1 MVIACDP
8 ALRRRLM
15 AVAQEQEAPDLLVR
29 RARVWNAF
37 TGEIRVGDIA
47 ICADRIA
54 KVGPWSGPLA
64 AATAMVEATD
74 RVAVPGYIEPHTH
87 PWPFCNPLTL
97 GEAALCRGT
106 TCLVYDDL
114 LLHLA
119 LGAERLRAV
128 TAALSAAAAPRI
140 FWVARIASQSH
151 FAAEETVFAPAV
163 IARLLQEAQFVG
175 TGEMTRWTDL
185 LDPQRSARL
194 LATLESS
201 RRIGKFNEG
210 HMAGASPRRLGALA
224 NAGIRSCHEA
234 VNAEEALERLR
245 LGFWTLLRHSS
256 LREDLPGLV
265 ACLKATAFHDR
276 LAYTTDG
283 TAETYL
289 EDHGLTDH
297 LIRIAL
303 DFGVPPDVAYRMATL
318 NAAAYL
324 GLDEDLGAVAPG
336 RIADVNLL
344 GALDEP
350 TPELVVCRGRVM
362 ARDGALVVPAP
373 SETFP
378 WAESYADAA
387 PFIPDWGA
395 EVFLLPRNAPNP
407 FPAARLISAAITRE
421 SQVELAPKGPGQW
434 PREEDALVLAAT
446 DRGGKWVTRG
456 VVRNIGDKLAAVA
469 TTYTSHAGILVLGRS
484 PQAMA
489 EALRRLRRQEG
500 GITIRS
506 TDGEWSEFALPMAGI
521 HRAGGFAEA
530 ARTARNFERAFAA
543 CGYPHADPKYSLL
556 FLTADMLPEVRA
568 TEAGWIRSKTGE
580 VLFPSEAVRRTFKA
594 DHGIDTLQNPIA

>member
-8 ALRRRLM
+8 ALRRRLV

-29 RARVWNAF
+29 RARLWNAF
-37 TGEIRVGDIA
+37 TGEIGVGDIA

-64 AATAMVEATD
+64 PATATVEAKD
-74 RVAVPGYIEPHTH
+74 RIAVPGYIEPHTH
-87 PWPFCNPLTL
+87 PWPFANPLTL

-106 TCLVYDDL
+106 TCLVYDEL

-119 LGAERLRAV
+119 LGAERLRAL
-128 TAALSAAAAPRI
+128 TAALSAAAVPHI
-140 FWVARIASQSH
+140 FWVARIGSQSY
-151 FAAEETVFAPAV
+151 FEAEERVFAPAV
-163 IARLLQEAQFVG
+163 IARLLQEAHFIG
-175 TGEMTRWTDL
+175 TAEMTRWTDL

-194 LATLESS
+194 LAVLESS
-201 RRIGKFNEG
+201 RRTGKFNEG
-210 HMAGASPRRLGALA
+210 HTAGASPRRLGALA

-245 LGFWTLLRHSS
+245 LGLWTLLRHSS
-256 LREDLPGLV
+256 LREDLPGLI
-265 ACLKATAFHDR
+265 ACLKATSFHDR

-283 TAETYL
+283 TGESYL
-289 EDHGLTDH
+289 QDHGLTDH

-303 DFGVPPDVAYRMATL
+303 DSGVPPNVAYRLATL
-318 NAAAYL
+318 NPAVYL

-344 GALDEP
+344 RALDEP
-350 TPELVVCRGRVM
+350 TPELVICRGRVA
-362 ARDGALVVPAP
+362 AREGALVVPAP

-387 PFIPDWGA
+387 PFIPEWGA

-407 FPAARLISAAITRE
+407 FPAARLINAAITRE
-421 SQVELAPKGPGQW
+421 SPVELAPKGPGQW
-434 PREEDALVLAAT
+434 PRDEDALVLTAT
-446 DRGGKWVTRG
+446 NRGGEWITRG
-456 VVRNIGDKLAAVA
+456 VVRNIGGKLAAVA
-469 TTYTSHAGILVLGRS
+469 TTYTTNAGILILGRS
-484 PQAMA
+484 PEAMA
-489 EALRRLRRQEG
+489 EALLRLRRRHG
-500 GITIRS
+500 GITMRS

-521 HRAGGFAEA
+521 HRVGGFAEA
-530 ARTARNFERAFAA
+530 AQTARDFQQAFSR
-543 CGYPHADPKYSLL
+543 CGYPHSDAKYTLL

-568 TEAGWIRSKTGE
+568 TEAGWVRIKTGE
-580 VLFPSEAVRRTFKA
+580 ALFPSEAVRRTFKA
-594 DHGIDTLQNPIA
+594 DHGVDTLQNLTA